1 MLVNYKYF
9 HAFKKDFTFIETSAR
24 NSEKNLL
31 FICLFI
37 WREDNDHHYDKCI
50 HYIKTDLIENKP
62 VAHTA
67 VEDIVLDVLGVSV
80 AENII
85 IILFFIILIPKR
97 ECCVY

>member
-1 MLVNYKYF
+1 MPL
-9 HAFKKDFTFIETSAR
+9 KKDFTFIETSAR

-67 VEDIVLDVLGVSV
+67 VEDIVLDVLGVAV

-85 IILFFIILIPKR
+85 IIIFFIIQQST
-97 ECCVY
+97 VNVGTTW